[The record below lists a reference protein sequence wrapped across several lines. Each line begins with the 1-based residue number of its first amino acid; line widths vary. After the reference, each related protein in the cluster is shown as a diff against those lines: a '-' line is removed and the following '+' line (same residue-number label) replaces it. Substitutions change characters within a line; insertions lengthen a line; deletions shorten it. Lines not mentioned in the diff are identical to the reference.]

1 MPQPI
6 NPISLR
12 YGVNTIQELEEE
24 IHIMADLVSLKFHR
38 YRNIMDLFAQLVV
51 ENWSFEI
58 NKDKVN
64 VLDKKGRPH
73 TYSFVPSHDY
83 PERPYCLR

>member
-1 MPQPI
+1 MPQS
-6 NPISLR
+6 ISHI
-12 YGVNTIQELEEE
+12 YGAKTIKELEEE

-51 ENWSFEI
+51 ENWSFDI
-58 NKDKVN
+58 NKDKVS

-73 TYSFVPSHDY
+73 TYSFVPSNDD
-83 PERPYCLR
+83 PEHPYCLR